1 MHYLI
6 DGHNLIGRLPDINL
20 DDPDDEVELVLRLRS
35 WSARKRG
42 RRVTVIFDR
51 GLPGGK
57 DRGLST
63 SKVQVIFASSG
74 QTADAL
80 LIKRI
85 RRVKNPR
92 EYILVTSDN
101 RILRV
106 AEERRMP
113 VQKADDFALKLSP
126 ELGVSEEKSLEEEDE
141 AQGAEL
147 DPKLS
152 DAELDMWLDLFNSP
166 DE

>member
-6 DGHNLIGRLPDINL
+6 DGHNLIGRMPDIGL
-20 DDPDDEVELVLRLRS
+20 EDPDDEVELVLRLRS
-35 WSARKRG
+35 WAARSRG

-63 SKVQVIFASSG
+63 GKVQVVFASGG

-85 RRVKNPR
+85 QKIKNPR
-92 EYILVTSDN
+92 EATVVTSDN
-101 RILRV
+101 QILH
-106 AEERRMP
+106 AAAERRMP
-113 VQKADDFALKLSP
+113 ALRAEEFAQQLNPSAVSAENESLVNDENAKKPADDR
-126 ELGVSEEKSLEEEDE
+126 E
-141 AQGAEL
+141 
-147 DPKLS
+147 LS
-152 DAELDMWLDLFNSP
+152 DSELEMWLNLFGSQN
-166 DE
+166 E